1 MKTEL
6 FDFHLPQELIA
17 HQPLPRR
24 DGARLLCVKADG
36 EFVDRQIADLLNI
49 LTENDVLVFNNS
61 RVIPARL
68 YGLRGDLEVEV
79 LLHQQIDFARWKV
92 FARPT
97 KRLKIG
103 QTINFAADFSAIVLE
118 KLPSGETILQFDEAD
133 FWEKLEKY
141 GNMPLPPYIKRAA
154 NTADLER
161 YQTVYAKDKGSVA
174 APTAGLHFTDELL
187 KQLKERGVEQYFIT
201 LHVGGGTFLPVKVDD
216 VRDHI
221 MHSETGVITA
231 DVAQK
236 LNDAKSAGKNII
248 AIGTTSL
255 RILESASDEA
265 GVLHPFNGATD
276 IFITP
281 SYKFKFIDKL
291 LTNFHLPKSTL
302 FMLVC
307 AICGT
312 SRMQAAYAHAIKNKY
327 RFYSYGDAC
336 LLEKSSDLSSEKS

>member
-17 HQPLPRR
+17 HQPLEKR
-24 DGARLLCVKADG
+24 DGARLLCVEGDG
-36 EFVDRQIADLLNI
+36 RFNDQYIADLPNI

-68 YGLRGDLEVEV
+68 YGLRGDLEIEV
-79 LLHQQIDFARWKV
+79 LLHQQIDYAKWKV

-103 QTINFAADFSAIVLE
+103 QEIVFADDFSATVLE
-118 KLPSGETILQFDEAD
+118 KLSSGETVLQFGEAD

-141 GNMPLPPYIKRAA
+141 GNMPLPPYIKREASE
-154 NTADLER
+154 ADKMR

-174 APTAGLHFTDELL
+174 APTAGLHFTEELL
-187 KQLKERGVEQYFIT
+187 LELKAKGIEQYFVT

-221 MHSETGVITA
+221 MHSETGIIT
-231 DVAQK
+231 DEVAKK
-236 LNDAKSAGKNII
+236 LNEAKQSGKNII

-281 SYKFKFIDKL
+281 SYKFKFINKL

-312 SRMQAAYAHAIKNKY
+312 SKMQAAYSHAIQNKY